1 MKKNRVFNIL
11 FIIFTVMVVVGIVSM
26 VKTVV
31 MPKEDV
37 QDTDGF
43 VVEDETTDEPEVV
56 AKNEEGK
63 KKKQPENNSQD
74 KGKKDSQNEKLD
86 ITKDVNK
93 KSGPTE
99 TPVVVTETPASTEDP
114 SIEYTDEDTVRK
126 VQEKLNALG
135 DDKYNCGDVDGLPG
149 EGTKKA
155 IRNYQ
160 ADNRLKSDGRITDK
174 LLEKLGIAV
183 PKNAPEGNQEEAS
196 DNTGDTTENPNTAED
211 VQPQAS
217 GNNADIPEDTS
228 GDGSA
233 DNGDNT
239 PESGQA

>member
-63 KKKQPENNSQD
+63 KKKQPENNSQ
-74 KGKKDSQNEKLD
+74 NEKLD

-99 TPVVVTETPASTEDP
+99 TPVVVTETPAPTEDP
-114 SIEYTDEDTVRK
+114 SIEYTDADTVRK

-135 DDKYNCGDVDGLPG
+135 AGKYNCGDVDGIPG

-160 ADNRLKSDGRITDK
+160 ADNSLISDGRITDK

-183 PKNAPEGNQEEAS
+183 PEGNQEEAS
-196 DNTGDTTENPNTAED
+196 DN
-211 VQPQAS
+211 
-217 GNNADIPEDTS
+217 NADIPENTS

>member
-74 KGKKDSQNEKLD
+74 KEKIWPYRD
-86 ITKDVNK
+86 AG
-93 KSGPTE
+93 SG
-99 TPVVVTETPASTEDP
+99 
-114 SIEYTDEDTVRK
+114 
-126 VQEKLNALG
+126 N
-135 DDKYNCGDVDGLPG
+135 
-149 EGTKKA
+149 
-155 IRNYQ
+155 
-160 ADNRLKSDGRITDK
+160 
-174 LLEKLGIAV
+174 
-183 PKNAPEGNQEEAS
+183 
-196 DNTGDTTENPNTAED
+196 GDTSTDRRPIYR
-211 VQPQAS
+211 VYR
-217 GNNADIPEDTS
+217 
-228 GDGSA
+228 
-233 DNGDNT
+233 
-239 PESGQA
+239 

>member
-99 TPVVVTETPASTEDP
+99 TPVVVTETPAPTEDP

-135 DDKYNCGDVDGLPG
+135 DDKYNCGDVDGLPIFPKTLP
-149 EGTKKA
+149 EMVQQIMVTTL
-155 IRNYQ
+155 
-160 ADNRLKSDGRITDK
+160 LKVVRHKDSVIILV
-174 LLEKLGIAV
+174 LLEIFKQ
-183 PKNAPEGNQEEAS
+183 KNREEEHEMS
-196 DNTGDTTENPNTAED
+196 
-211 VQPQAS
+211 
-217 GNNADIPEDTS
+217 
-228 GDGSA
+228 
-233 DNGDNT
+233 
-239 PESGQA
+239 